1 MLRTQNSAQIN
12 IKIGVRDLTLQQFT
26 QSPSPRRPL
35 PMISLA
41 YCGNE
46 GGVWGN
52 LRVYKN

>member
-46 GGVWGN
+46 GGVLGN